1 MRARHDEYLSR
12 FVLGHAL
19 TPMRLRSA
27 LEAALAD
34 YDNAELERAVLLVHG
49 LQGTAAMLG
58 LRAIHELGLA
68 LEQALD
74 ARHHTLGRMPPSQ
87 RAAVFAAVDLLQAML
102 MDVSREAPH
111 AAAEVV
117 SSLRKSG

>member
-1 MRARHDEYLSR
+1 MRSRRDEYLSR
-12 FVLGHAL
+12 FLLGHES
-19 TPMRLRSA
+19 TPVRLRSE
-27 LEAALAD
+27 LEVAFAHHD
-34 YDNAELERAVLLVHG
+34 GESLERAVLLVHG